1 MDQEH
6 YSKPLL
12 GSSLVIQNSKIR
24 LEFNVTEIFTELK
37 QQLMLAGPFILVSF
51 LQYSF
56 LLTSIMFI
64 GHLGELALSGASM
77 ATSLASVTG
86 FSFMMGMGGA
96 LETFCGQAY
105 GAKQYDMLGVHLQR
119 AMAVLML
126 TGIPISLIWASTG
139 QILTYFGQDLEISE
153 QAGNYAR
160 WLIPSLFPYGLLQC
174 QIRFL
179 QTQNNTKPLM
189 ISTGFASLLHV
200 LCCWILVSK
209 LGFGSSGAALSV
221 AIAYWIN
228 VLILGIYIKFS
239 HTCERTWLG
248 FSKYGVRDLAGFL
261 VLGIPSALMV
271 CLEHWSYEFLVL
283 ISGILPNP
291 KLETSMMC
299 ISLSTISLAYRIPF
313 GLGSAVS
320 TRVSNELGAG
330 KYEAAKLAVWVALSL
345 VVTEVV
351 VIGLL
356 LVAAH
361 GVWSKLYTDEI
372 EVVRY
377 MSVVMPVLALSN
389 VMDGIQGVLSGVARG
404 CGWQKICTLVNLG
417 AYYLVGLP
425 CAITLTFLYNLGGKG
440 LWMGIIC
447 GSGVQAA
454 LLLVIT
460 ARTNWEQEAK
470 KTMNRV
476 YYHSIPT
483 NMVS

>member
-1 MDQEH
+1 MD
-6 YSKPLL
+6 SKPLL
-12 GSSLVIQNSKIR
+12 GSSVIIQHSKYI
-24 LEFNVTEIFTELK
+24 LEFNVTEIIVELK
-37 QQLMLAGPFILVSF
+37 QQLMLAGPFILVSL

-77 ATSLASVTG
+77 ATSFASVTG
-86 FSFMMGMGGA
+86 FSFMMGMGSA

-105 GAKQYDMLGVHLQR
+105 GAKQYHMLGVHLQR

-126 TGIPISLIWASTG
+126 MGIPISLIWASTG
-139 QILTYFGQDLEISE
+139 EIFTYFGQDSEISE

-160 WLIPSLFPYGLLQC
+160 WLIPSIFPYGLLQC

-189 ISTGFASLLHV
+189 ISTGFASLIHV

-221 AIAYWIN
+221 AISYSIN
-228 VLILGIYIKFS
+228 VLILGIYIRFS
-239 HTCERTWLG
+239 NTCERTWLG
-248 FSKYGVRDLAGFL
+248 FSRDGVRDLSGFL
-261 VLGIPSALMV
+261 ALGIPSALMLGV
-271 CLEHWSYEFLVL
+271 LVVRVSSFDL
-283 ISGILPNP
+283 RNP
-291 KLETSMMC
+291 SKSEARN
-299 ISLSTISLAYRIPF
+299 IDDVLSTISLAYRIPF
-313 GLGSAVS
+313 GFGSAVSIDLLLTLIALIDS

-330 KYEAAKLAVWVALSL
+330 KHEAAELAVWVALSL
-345 VVTEVV
+345 VVTEVLI
-351 VIGLL
+351 IGLL
-356 LVAAH
+356 LVVAG
-361 GVWSKLYTDEI
+361 GVWAKLYTDEA
-372 EVVRY
+372 EVVSY
-377 MSVVMPVLALSN
+377 MSVLMPVLAVST

-404 CGWQKICTLVNLG
+404 CGWQKMCTFVNLG

-425 CAITLTFLYNLGGKG
+425 SAMALTFVYGFGGKG

-454 LLLVIT
+454 LLLAIM
-460 ARTNWEQEAK
+460 AWTNWEKEAK

-476 YYHSIPT
+476 YDI
-483 NMVS
+483 